1 MSGEVSKANYN
12 ALIQAAGRLP
22 GVTLRGFTAEAA
34 SGSAAQL
41 QKRLLREALAE
52 GQRQAKTT
60 ADALGLRRVQL
71 LRIDQRGGGPIR
83 PMPYA
88 MSARKG
94 FNPDEARQPESSVS
108 LDLDYCLS

>member
-1 MSGEVSKANYN
+1 MTRD
-12 ALIQAAGRLP
+12 ALRPLEGRLVWFC
-22 GVTLRGFTAEAA
+22 G
-34 SGSAAQL
+34 
-41 QKRLLREALAE
+41 RLHTWRPIALAE

-88 MSARKG
+88 MAARKG

>member
-52 GQRQAKTT
+52 GKRQAQTT

-71 LRIDQRGGGPIR
+71 LRIDQRSGGAIR
-83 PMPYA
+83 PLPYA
-88 MSARKG
+88 MAAARS
-94 FNPDEARQPESSVS
+94 FNPDEALAPESSVS
-108 LDLDYCLS
+108 LALDYCLN